1 MFTGIVEEVG
11 TVIAVSHEGT
21 NVRLSIQARMASE
34 LRVDESV
41 AHNGVCLTVVRQ
53 DADIYEV
60 TVVQESLQR
69 SNLGTLAP
77 GDGVN
82 LERSLLLGDRLDG
95 HMVQGHVDTVT
106 ECLRAEDLHG
116 SWRYTFR
123 IPEQKQLLVHKGSIC
138 LNGVSLTIAELS
150 ENDFSV
156 AIIPYTHEHTTFRSL
171 QPGDKVNVEFD
182 VLGKYVERMVLLG
195 PASRAVI

>member
-11 TVIAVSHEGT
+11 TVVAVSAEGT
-21 NVRLSIQARMASE
+21 NVRLSIRAHMANE

-53 DADIYEV
+53 DADIHEV

-69 SNLGTLAP
+69 SNLGVLRT

-82 LERSLLLGDRLDG
+82 LERSLRLGDRLDG

-106 ECLRAEDLHG
+106 ECLRAEDLNG

-123 IPEQKQLLVHKGSIC
+123 VPEHKQLLVHKGSIC

-150 ENDFSV
+150 VNDFSV
-156 AIIPYTHEHTTFRSL
+156 AIIPYTQEHTTFHAL
-171 QPGDKVNVEFD
+171 KAGDAVNVEFD
-182 VLGKYVERMVLLG
+182 VLGKYVERILDARVT
-195 PASRAVI
+195 A

>member
-21 NVRLSIQARMASE
+21 NVRLSIRARLANE
-34 LRVDESV
+34 LRIDESV

-53 DADIYEV
+53 EADSYDV

-69 SNLGTLAP
+69 SNLGALRP

-82 LERSLLLGDRLDG
+82 LERSLCLGDRLDG

-116 SWRYTFR
+116 SWRYTFQL
-123 IPEQKQLLVHKGSIC
+123 PDQKQLLVLKGSIC

-150 ENDFSV
+150 DNDFSV
-156 AIIPYTHEHTTFRSL
+156 AIIPYTQEHTTFRSL
-171 QPGDKVNVEFD
+171 DMGAAVNVEFD
-182 VLGKYVERMVLLG
+182 VLGKYVERMVG
-195 PASRAVI
+195 MRAGA